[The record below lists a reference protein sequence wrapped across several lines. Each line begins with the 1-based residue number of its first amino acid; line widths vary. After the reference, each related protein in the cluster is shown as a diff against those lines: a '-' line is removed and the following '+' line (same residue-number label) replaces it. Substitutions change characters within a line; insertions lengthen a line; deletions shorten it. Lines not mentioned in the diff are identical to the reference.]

1 MTEVQAQYSS
11 KSQRVLGAY
20 RSFVDEIR
28 AELPKIDVDLVL
40 NMLRLNYKFK
50 EERPRLHL
58 EIIYAKNINAND
70 KKDELLARMGRAGEV
85 RDNHILIIDGYF
97 TLQDVEALARDNQI
111 QVIKGEI
118 IYWYFSPPA

>member
-11 KSQRVLGAY
+11 KSQRVLDAY

-40 NMLRLNYKFK
+40 DMLRLNRKFK
-50 EERPRLHL
+50 EERPRLRL

-70 KKDELLARMGRAGEV
+70 KKDEILARTGSIGEV
-85 RDNHILIIDGYF
+85 RDNHILIIDSYF
-97 TLQDVEALARDNQI
+97 TLQDVEALARDDQI
-111 QVIKGEI
+111 QAIKGEI
-118 IYWYFSPPA
+118 VYWYFSPRA